1 MRRKHRAV
9 VGSAATAAAV
19 LGAAVVRVVRALPL
33 VEDAEPEHEYP
44 TRKAKKK
51 DHKKI
56 GSGPRTRNKKRKKG
70 K

>member
-1 MRRKHRAV
+1 V
-9 VGSAATAAAV
+9 VGGVATTLGV
-19 LGAAVVRVVRALPL
+19 LGAAAIRVVRAVPL

-44 TRKAKKK
+44 TRMAKKK

-56 GSGPRTRNKKRKKG
+56 GSGPRTRHKKQKKG